1 MTESP
6 TAGAAS
12 GDLAPDEASAGPA
25 APAGA
30 TVEPAVDERT
40 ANRSGPEAEPV
51 IVAHGLRRVFGD
63 EVAVDHLELTV
74 PRGSIYGFVGPS
86 GSGKTTT
93 IRLLTGI
100 DTPTEGTVEVLGHAA
115 DSFDRGLRR
124 RIGYLPQDSVQF
136 PNLSVKENLTFAASL
151 YGLPLRK
158 RQIIDDVLER
168 TELAGH
174 EKKPVRSLS
183 GGMKRRLA
191 LGASLLHEPEV
202 LFLDEPTAG
211 IDPVLR
217 RKLWDWFEA
226 LRDDGRT
233 LFVTTQYVGEAAYC
247 DRVGVLAEGR
257 LIAEDSP
264 QGLRRQALGGDV
276 IELTPS
282 LPFDEP
288 TMRALRELEGLR
300 EVRRPGRGPRLRIV
314 VDAAD
319 QRLPQIQDW
328 ATSNH
333 LEVDSLRED
342 HVPFDDVF
350 AALMQQ
356 EPETAERDEQ
366 VEA

>member
-1 MTESP
+1 MAEP
-6 TAGAAS
+6 PAAGAAS
-12 GDLAPDEASAGPA
+12 GHLDA
-25 APAGA
+25 A
-30 TVEPAVDERT
+30 EPATRDVAASPVHPD
-40 ANRSGPEAEPV
+40 PEPV
-51 IVAHGLRRVFGD
+51 IVAHGLRREFGE
-63 EVAVDHLELTV
+63 EVALDHLELTV

-100 DTPTEGTVEVLGHAA
+100 DKPTEGTVEVLGHAA
-115 DSFDRGLRR
+115 DSFDRRLRR
-124 RIGYLPQDSVQF
+124 RIGYLPQESVQF

-151 YGLPLRK
+151 YGLPLRN

-168 TELAGH
+168 TELTGH

-226 LRDDGRT
+226 LRDAGVT

-247 DRVGVLAEGR
+247 DRVGVLAHGR

-276 IELTPS
+276 LELTPS

-288 TMRALRELEGLR
+288 TTRTLQDLDGVR
-300 EVRRPGRGPRLRIV
+300 EVRRPGRGARLRIV

-328 ATSNH
+328 CTAND
-333 LEVDSLRED
+333 LKVDSLRED

-356 EPETAERDEQ
+356 EPETAARGEQ

>member
-1 MTESP
+1 MAEP
-6 TAGAAS
+6 PAAGAPS
-12 GDLAPDEASAGPA
+12 GHADAADPA
-25 APAGA
+25 AHDA
-30 TVEPAVDERT
+30 TTDPG
-40 ANRSGPEAEPV
+40 GPDAEPV

-136 PNLSVKENLTFAASL
+136 PNLSAKENLNFVASL
-151 YGLPLRK
+151 YGLPLRN
-158 RQIIDDVLER
+158 RGVIDQVLER

-174 EKKPVRSLS
+174 ERKPVRSLS

-191 LGASLLHEPEV
+191 LAASLLHQPEV

-226 LRDDGRT
+226 LRDEGRT

-247 DRVGVLAEGR
+247 DRVGVLAHGR
-257 LIAEDSP
+257 LIAEDTP

-276 IELTPS
+276 VELTPS
-282 LPFDEP
+282 LPFDDA
-288 TMRALRELEGLR
+288 TMRALRELDGVR

-328 ATSNH
+328 ATSSD
-333 LEVDSLRED
+333 LKVDSLRED

-356 EPETAERDEQ
+356 EPEAAMRGEQ